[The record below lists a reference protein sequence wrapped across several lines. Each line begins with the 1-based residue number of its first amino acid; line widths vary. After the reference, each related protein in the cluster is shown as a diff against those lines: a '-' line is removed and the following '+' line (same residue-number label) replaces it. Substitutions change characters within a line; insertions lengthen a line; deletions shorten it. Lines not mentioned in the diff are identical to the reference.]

1 MTALFDL
8 GRRVIP
14 LVCLG
19 SLLQVGLGV
28 ETETLVDRAE
38 SAGWLGVAQ
47 ALERGADPNR
57 TQSDGMSALHWAV
70 YHENLEVARRLLEN
84 GAQVDACNDYGVSP
98 LGLACLNGNAD
109 LVRLLLDAGAS
120 PEPLPE
126 GLEAPLIVAARVGR
140 PEVIEALMDAG
151 ATVDVRGGKGQAPI
165 HWAAA
170 EGHAEAVGLLIA
182 KGADPSVTLSNGFTP
197 LLVTTEGGEDQT
209 GLVERLLN
217 YSVAGMMIT
226 SGTPS
231 SGIIEEC
238 ARLQVPVVLIN
249 RDASLQGA
257 DRVLIDIHASGRMAF
272 DMLHASGGTRFAV
285 LCPRDRTYSV
295 LGRATA
301 FATCCADAGFSVD
314 EIEVASQDYE
324 AGLAAADRFVAT
336 SKADAVFCTND
347 LLALGFL
354 DGLRLRHGVSVPD
367 QVQVLGFDDIPQ
379 AAWLSNNLSTVR
391 QSLEAAGKDAVA
403 LILDRIANPARPHE
417 TRYISILPV
426 HRGTT
431 RKPVS

>member
-1 MTALFDL
+1 MKDPVNKKPTSFDVAKLAGVHRSQVSRALSGQGRMSDETRQKVLDAAQEL
-8 GRRVIP
+8 GYRVNFLARGLQASSSG
-14 LVCLG
+14 LVG
-19 SLLQVGLGV
+19 I
-28 ETETLVDRAE
+28 
-38 SAGWLGVAQ
+38 VA
-47 ALERGADPNR
+47 
-57 TQSDGMSALHWAV
+57 S
-70 YHENLEVARRLLEN
+70 RLDTPYRS
-84 GAQVDACNDYGVSP
+84 AQV
-98 LGLACLNGNAD
+98 
-109 LVRLLLDAGAS
+109 R
-120 PEPLPE
+120 
-126 GLEAPLIVAARVGR
+126 VAAR
-140 PEVIEALMDAG
+140 EL
-151 ATVDVRGGKGQAPI
+151 
-165 HWAAA
+165 
-170 EGHAEAVGLLIA
+170 
-182 KGADPSVTLSNGFTP
+182 LSNGFTP